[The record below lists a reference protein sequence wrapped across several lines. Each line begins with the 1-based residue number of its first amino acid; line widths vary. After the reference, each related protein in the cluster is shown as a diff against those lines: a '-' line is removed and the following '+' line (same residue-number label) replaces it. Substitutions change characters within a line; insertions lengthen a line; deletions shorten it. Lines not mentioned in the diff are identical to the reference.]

1 MDWMTT
7 KEVGELWGIKIRQ
20 VQALCGSGR
29 INGAT
34 RLGRDWM
41 IPKGTTKPLDGRT
54 KAAKQVKTDK
64 EQ

>member
-1 MDWMTT
+1 
-7 KEVGELWGIKIRQ
+7 VQ
-20 VQALCGSGR
+20 VLCGDGK

-41 IPKGTTKPLDGRT
+41 IPKGTPKPLDGRT